1 MASYKLK
8 TVSNR
13 SMSEHKTDIDYALNR
28 YLISNLGKS
37 GTTITSSDK
46 ATSDPKQY
54 IPPAA
59 GKPIKGGPGNT
70 YFIQPQQNSSKI
82 QDIVLQAHGDGWTV
96 NNEDY
101 VNFNRYYA
109 INLADES
116 PSGKHYVFFCR
127 PDLYLL
133 DVKGNWYTLS
143 TKSRVAQDSFFQ
155 KLAYEDP
162 MIIRSLTAE
171 FADSNVRNIQ
181 STFAAP
187 SQSGYGNSTTTDG
200 TRDANGVSLS
210 IHSLIPFLTGR
221 VESIQLPDYSIK
233 TFSLTQPYTKYSLPM
248 SLTSIESTTG
258 GSFDVSFRED
268 GNFSITKM
276 FYAWIR
282 YMDGV
287 MRNEYS
293 PKAKYQK
300 YNALDYATSVY
311 DIIVDPTGTEI
322 KFFGKYTG
330 VIPTAVPLSDHGF
343 NKSGGSSGASS
354 VNISFQY
361 FHYEPLNPE
370 ILLDFNYNSLGY
382 IYMENAGKYRV
393 FDMRS
398 CPLPY
403 MDTYD
408 SNYLSAGR
416 PYVGRPYVVQDT
428 QRRKFFL
435 RWMPPV

>member
-13 SMSEHKTDIDYALNR
+13 SMSKNKTDIDYALNR

-37 GTTITSSDK
+37 GTTITPSDK

-268 GNFSITKM
+268 SNFSITKM